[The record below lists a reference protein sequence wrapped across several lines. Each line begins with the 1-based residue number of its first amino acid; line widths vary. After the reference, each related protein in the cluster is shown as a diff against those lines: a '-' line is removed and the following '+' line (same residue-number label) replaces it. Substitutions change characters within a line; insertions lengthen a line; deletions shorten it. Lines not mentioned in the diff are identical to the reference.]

1 MKSRSNFWYL
11 MLVMLVLILIVTTY
25 YHSRYQEVKTAA
37 MNTIITQAS
46 HQLTYSE
53 REYLNVRNQFVSVV
67 NLLSHSRN
75 LYDYIAE
82 PTDEH
87 KTIVEQSWVSVTD
100 SQLWY
105 TQVRYLDRQGKE
117 QIRVNFR
124 DGKSVVV
131 SEENLQNKSQRDY
144 FDYAQS
150 LAKNEIGTWGVDLE
164 IERGEV
170 VYPYRPSLRL
180 LTPIYIDEVKTGY
193 LILNVDVEAL
203 ASRLNYAPDGLLR
216 PKLANDGGYFLVSDN
231 QQERFGHVIEE
242 RKHFSLPQL
251 FPQAWAKM
259 QVKESGSVMENGDL
273 LVFEKLFLSPRH
285 EMYLV
290 IHLSQPQLNDLTGR
304 ELLDLFQEA
313 LLATLLVIAVLVP
326 GGVLIFYYRKRSI
339 ESQLARAALSGMS
352 AVIISDRWYRAILVN
367 DEFTKLTGLT
377 QQEMLNRNVF
387 KTLLGEKQI
396 EASLHIFE
404 QLATHQFWEG
414 EVRLNSSPL
423 DYDVTV
429 IARVQ
434 SVLSKTGSV
443 SYYITSLV
451 DISDRVALE
460 ERLRVLSEIDELTQL
475 WNRRKFDAEL
485 RKSAKLV
492 ERYGESNTTCLALI
506 DIDYFKRINDEQGH
520 DQGDRVIQRVGNLIK
535 ERLRD
540 TDFVARIGGEEFA
553 VIMPHTPL
561 EEAERALDRLRVAT
575 ANQLDIPVTI
585 SVGVTDMTNDY
596 TRCYKCADIAL
607 YESKTLGRNRVS
619 TCRSSDDIA

>member
-1 MKSRSNFWYL
+1 

>member
-87 KTIVEQSWVSVTD
+87 KTIVEQSWASVTD

-144 FDYAQS
+144 FDYAQT

-434 SVLSKTGSV
+434 SVISKTGSV

>member
-87 KTIVEQSWVSVTD
+87 KTIVEQSWASVTD

-117 QIRVNFR
+117 QIRVNFL

-144 FDYAQS
+144 FDYAQT

-231 QQERFGHVIEE
+231 QQERFGHVIVE

-304 ELLDLFQEA
+304 ELLDLFQEP
-313 LLATLLVIAVLVP
+313 LLATLLVIAVIVP

>member
-1 MKSRSNFWYL
+1 

-87 KTIVEQSWVSVTD
+87 KTIVEQSWASVTD

-180 LTPIYIDEVKTGY
+180 LTPIYIDEVETGY

-251 FPQAWAKM
+251 FPQAWTKM

-313 LLATLLVIAVLVP
+313 LLATLLVIAVIVP

>member
-11 MLVMLVLILIVTTY
+11 MLVMLVLITIVTTY

-117 QIRVNFR
+117 QIRVNFL

-144 FDYAQS
+144 FDYAQT

-242 RKHFSLPQL
+242 RKHFSLPKL

-290 IHLSQPQLNDLTGR
+290 IHLSQQQLNDLTGR

-313 LLATLLVIAVLVP
+313 LLATLLVIAVIVP

>member
-203 ASRLNYAPDGLLR
+203 ASRLNYAPSGLLK
-216 PKLANDGGYFLVSDN
+216 PKLVNETGYFLVSDIK
-231 QQERFGHVIEE
+231 QERFGHVIEE

-251 FPQAWAKM
+251 FPQAWATM
-259 QVKESGSVMENGDL
+259 QAEDSGSVMENGEL
-273 LVFEKLFLSPRH
+273 LVFEKLLLSPTH
-285 EMYLV
+285 KMYLV

-313 LLATLLVIAVLVP
+313 LLATLLVIAVIVP

-367 DEFTKLTGLT
+367 DEFTKLTGLS

>member
-87 KTIVEQSWVSVTD
+87 KTIVEQSWASVTD

-117 QIRVNFR
+117 QIRVNFL

-144 FDYAQS
+144 FDYAQT

-304 ELLDLFQEA
+304 ELLDLFQEP
-313 LLATLLVIAVLVP
+313 LLATLLVIAVIVP

>member
-11 MLVMLVLILIVTTY
+11 ILVMLVLILIVMTY
-25 YHSRYQEVKTAA
+25 YHSRYRDVKTAA
-37 MNTIITQAS
+37 MSTITTQAS

-53 REYLNVRNQFVSVV
+53 REYLNVRNQFDSVV

-124 DGKSVVV
+124 DGKGVAV

-144 FDYAQS
+144 FDYAQT

-164 IERGEV
+164 IEHAEV

-180 LTPIYIDEVKTGY
+180 LTPIYLDEVKTGY

-259 QVKESGSVMENGDL
+259 QVKESGSVMENGEL

-290 IHLSQPQLNDLTGR
+290 IHLSQQQLNDLTGR
-304 ELLDLFQEA
+304 ELLELFQEA
-313 LLATLLVIAVLVP
+313 LLAILLVIAVIVP
-326 GGVLIFYYRKRSI
+326 GGLMIFYYRKRSI

-352 AVIISDRWYRAILVN
+352 AVIITDRWYRAILVN
-367 DEFTKLTGLT
+367 DEFNKLTGLS
-377 QQEMLNRNVF
+377 QQEVVNRNVF
-387 KTLLGEKQI
+387 KILLGEKQI
-396 EASLHIFE
+396 EASMHIFE
-404 QLATHQFWEG
+404 QLSKHQFWEG

-434 SVLSKTGSV
+434 SVLSKTGNV

-520 DQGDRVIQRVGNLIK
+520 DQGDRVIQRVGNVIK

-585 SVGVTDMTNDY
+585 SVGVTDMTHDY

>member
-87 KTIVEQSWVSVTD
+87 KTIVEQSWASVTD

-117 QIRVNFR
+117 QIRVNFL

-144 FDYAQS
+144 FDYAQT

-251 FPQAWAKM
+251 FPQAWAQM

-290 IHLSQPQLNDLTGR
+290 IHLSHPQLNDLTGR

-313 LLATLLVIAVLVP
+313 LLATLLVIAVIVP